1 MSQESMT
8 ETADS
13 TGLTQAKEIVAR
25 IQRLIITAALAAFG
39 YGAFLMAGRSYCPG
53 GFSGDGDFIDAD
65 GNVTESVPQCISLTL
80 GPSGV
85 IYVAIAVI
93 TILAIRAVHRRAST
107 VADAVRYLDR
117 AAASVVILAVASLVI
132 SYVWFWQIPIM
143 DWDGGGTFFFPFPFG
158 AVDVNISPMQPMP

>member
-8 ETADS
+8 ETANS

-39 YGAFLMAGRSYCPG
+39 YGAFLVASRGICAG

-85 IYVAIAVI
+85 I
-93 TILAIRAVHRRAST
+93 
-107 VADAVRYLDR
+107 
-117 AAASVVILAVASLVI
+117 
-132 SYVWFWQIPIM
+132 
-143 DWDGGGTFFFPFPFG
+143 
-158 AVDVNISPMQPMP
+158 